1 MSNLR
6 AFITAD
12 KQGFLDYLDHLIE
25 EHQVTFNDARTVKV
39 RNYEA
44 GVIDGLRIARRAVD
58 NWSNLQAILNP
69 PTPGERAADI
79 VRKEYAPSAPLGG
92 YDRHYYEP
100 DFEKS
105 WNPCRVCGFDRNNG
119 VHE

>member
-25 EHQVTFNDARTVKV
+25 EHQVAFNAARTAKA
-39 RNYEA
+39 RNYEY
-44 GVIDGLRIARRAVD
+44 GILDGLRIARRAVD
-58 NWSNLQAILNP
+58 NWANLEELLTKPHPAEI
-69 PTPGERAADI
+69 AADI
-79 VRKEYAPSAPLGG
+79 VRKEYAASAPLGG
-92 YDRHYYEP
+92 YDKHEYQP

-105 WNPCRVCGFDRNNG
+105 WNPCKVCGFDRDNG
-119 VHE
+119 VHS

>member
-6 AFITAD
+6 AYITAD
-12 KQGFLDYLDHLIE
+12 KQGFLQYLDHLIE
-25 EHQVTFNDARTVKV
+25 EHQLAFNAAKGV
-39 RNYEA
+39 RNKAHEA
-44 GVIDGLRIARRAVD
+44 GLVEGLRIARRAVD
-58 NWSNLQAILNP
+58 NWANLTGLLTE

-79 VRKEYAPSAPLGG
+79 VRKEYAKSAPLGG

-105 WNPCRVCGFDRNNG
+105 WNPCKVCGFDRNNG
-119 VHE
+119 VHD